1 MQSMILISGAT
12 GGLGKA
18 FAVECA
24 SRGWDIFVTDL
35 DARRLAALAA
45 GLRNTYGVMVV
56 AETCDLTDPEE
67 RARLFAAIAR
77 RGLRFWGLI
86 NVAGT
91 DYEGPF
97 QDRSRAQ
104 IRTIVRLNIEATL
117 EVTHALLERTDP
129 SRVFRI
135 ITVSSLA
142 AFYPMPIKATY
153 AASKRFLLDF
163 FLALRDEVRERAATV
178 TVLCPAGL
186 PTNPGCIAAIDA
198 QGMMGYLTTQN
209 IGSVAAGTV
218 DRALR
223 GGAVYIPGMLNR
235 MLHVLGSMVPMGLLA
250 HLIGR
255 HWRSARCKRTAANED
270 SLALALEAL

>member
-1 MQSMILISGAT
+1 MIFVTGAT

-24 SRGWDIFVTDL
+24 SRGWNLFLTDV
-35 DARRLAALAA
+35 DAGRLAALAA
-45 GLRNTYGVMVV
+45 GLSNTYDVQVIV
-56 AETCDLTDPEE
+56 ETCDLTDPED
-67 RARLFAAIAR
+67 RARLFAEIAR

-91 DYEGPF
+91 DYEGAF
-97 QDRSRAQ
+97 QDRSREQ

-129 SRVFRI
+129 SRLFRI

-142 AFYPMPIKATY
+142 AFYPMPVKATY

-163 FLALRDEVRERAATV
+163 FLALRDEVRERAAAV

-186 PTNPGCIAAIDA
+186 PTTPGCIAAIDA
-198 QGMMGYLTTQN
+198 QGLMGHLTTQN

-223 GGAVYIPGMLNR
+223 GDAIYIPGFVNR
-235 MLHVLGSMVPMGLLA
+235 VLHVLGSLVPTALLA
-250 HLIGR
+250 HLIGWR
-255 HWRSARCKRTAANED
+255 WRSARRRRGED
-270 SLALALEAL
+270 MGTERLALAVDRM